1 MVHFHC
7 EMHHFDIY
15 LSVQEHLIVPS
26 AEIFEGKINGPI
38 LHGLNVIFTVHCI
51 LKVFRSFLLLLEL
64 NGLEINSGEHK
75 SASEPAQNSNSDEI
89 KKEFEEISTEDANI
103 EVCVEENFAPEEHGE
118 SENRPIRRQNEDGPM
133 EIEWLDG
140 MPDDPYPNLN
150 DIGNSSPNSDQGW
163 L

>member
-1 MVHFHC
+1 MGHFLTV
-7 EMHHFDIY
+7 F
-15 LSVQEHLIVPS
+15 LAVQ
-26 AEIFEGKINGPI
+26 
-38 LHGLNVIFTVHCI
+38 CI
-51 LKVFRSFLLLLEL
+51 LKDFRSFLLLLEL

-103 EVCVEENFAPEEHGE
+103 EVCVEENFAPEENEHGE
-118 SENRPIRRQNEDGPM
+118 SENRPIRRQNEDGPV

-140 MPDDPYPNLN
+140 MPDDPYPDLN